1 MTAAAMSAGGADNLS
16 ARMPP
21 EPPQIADPDTM
32 HPRAVEMAMAI
43 REGAT
48 TFRAMINAGFTSEE
62 IKDFHEQ
69 ATTLARTFLED
80 RFTPDRLSEMVDKAR
95 VASPAHMPHPKGQPP
110 TQAMTVAWNRYC
122 LACNAYRLDAWDGQL
137 DRCEALL
144 KTFFRHAP
152 VGPAVAG
159 YVVTTAMKTMGARQ

>member
-1 MTAAAMSAGGADNLS
+1 MNAAATTAGGADNLS

-62 IKDFHEQ
+62 IKDFHEP
-69 ATTLARTFLED
+69 ATALARTFLAET
-80 RFTPDRLSEMVDKAR
+80 FTPDRLSEMVEKAR
-95 VASPAHMPHPKGQPP
+95 VASPAHMPHPKGKPP

-122 LACNAYRLDAWDGQL
+122 LALDAYRLDSWDGQL

-144 KTFFRHAP
+144 KAFFRHAP

-159 YVVTTAMKTMGARQ
+159 YVVGAAMKTMGARH